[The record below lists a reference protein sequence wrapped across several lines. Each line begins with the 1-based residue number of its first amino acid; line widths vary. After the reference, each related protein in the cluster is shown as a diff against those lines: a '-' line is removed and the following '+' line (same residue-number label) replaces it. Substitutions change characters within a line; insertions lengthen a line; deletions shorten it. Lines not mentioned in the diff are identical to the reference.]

1 MVALAAVIGKKHRSR
16 LDPTRPIRSESEFQ
30 KNTLSRDLAAQ
41 RIPKHQKSEKS
52 VSQRT
57 LAQNKGEGKKEQG
70 EEEEAVE
77 ASTDVV
83 DMGPLIR
90 RTQKPDRTSMSRNT
104 DAADAAL
111 QSFQG
116 TGRPNRSHQRSQQTK
131 SKKGPDSANSTHAS
145 GAKGQSTT
153 KASRR
158 RKRDIGDE
166 AEAALQNVS
175 FSNASS
181 PRSTSRSQ
189 MAFVKVFDG
198 DNFAVQTPFKL
209 QTPDPDI
216 ITFTNDK
223 KVPSESLTVL
233 DPQLFLDIDI
243 SAQVKK
249 YEGRYD
255 KHFRTENW
263 EPVDK
268 LKTGRTSSPL
278 EYASLAVA
286 RNPSLG
292 IKKKKQSVNIIQRA
306 LQRIPSSAPNKQLE
320 QQSAL

>member
-1 MVALAAVIGKKHRSR
+1 MVTPAAMKGKKHRSR
-16 LDPTRPIRSESEFQ
+16 LDQPIRSESEFQ

-41 RIPKHQKSEKS
+41 RIQKHKKSEN
-52 VSQRT
+52 RA
-57 LAQNKGEGKKEQG
+57 LAQNKEEGKREQG
-70 EEEEAVE
+70 ETEEAVE
-77 ASTDVV
+77 TATDAV
-83 DMGPLIR
+83 DVGPLIR
-90 RTQKPDRTSMSRNT
+90 RTQKPDRTSMSRNI

-116 TGRPNRSHQRSQQTK
+116 TGRPNRSHQQSQQSK
-131 SKKGPDSANSTHAS
+131 SKKGAKSANSTHHS
-145 GAKGQSTT
+145 GAKNQSTT
-153 KASRR
+153 KPSRR

-175 FSNASS
+175 FSNASP

-189 MAFVKVFDG
+189 MALMKVFDG

-216 ITFTNDK
+216 VTFTNDK
-223 KVPSESLTVL
+223 SKIPSESLTVL
-233 DPQLFLDIDI
+233 DPQVFLDFDID
-243 SAQVKK
+243 AQVKK

-255 KHFRTENW
+255 THFKPENW

-268 LKTGRTSSPL
+268 LKAGKISSPL
-278 EYASLAVA
+278 EYASLTVA

-292 IKKKKQSVNIIQRA
+292 IKKKKQSVNIIERV
-306 LQRIPSSAPNKQLE
+306 LQRVPSSASNKQ
-320 QQSAL
+320 QQQLSAL